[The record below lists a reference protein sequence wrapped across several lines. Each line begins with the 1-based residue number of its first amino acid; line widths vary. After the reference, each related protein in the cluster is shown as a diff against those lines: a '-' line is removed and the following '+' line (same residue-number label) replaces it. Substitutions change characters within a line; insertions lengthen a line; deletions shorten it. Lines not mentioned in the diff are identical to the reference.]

1 MFSESF
7 GVLLFLSV
15 HLELQIALS
24 LLGFHVVVALLY
36 RPSYLGVTVG
46 PLSKPPKPH
55 PLSSAL
61 GLDSTS
67 HLDESQISKT
77 SASHAPSSGLVF

>member
-15 HLELQIALS
+15 HLELQIEV
-24 LLGFHVVVALLY
+24 HVVVALLY